1 MSQTLLDIGAR
12 YGRLPVGKIKAENV
26 LPCANTVKR
35 RVQTLA
41 EIARTEVGMR
51 LAAAGERGE
60 LAFSPDLWTD
70 RYKKQ
75 AYLGT

>member
-12 YGRLPVGKIKAENV
+12 YGKFPTGKIKAENV

-35 RVQTLA
+35 RIETLA
-41 EIARTEVGMR
+41 EVGRTEVGVR
-51 LAAAGERGE
+51 LAAAGIHGE